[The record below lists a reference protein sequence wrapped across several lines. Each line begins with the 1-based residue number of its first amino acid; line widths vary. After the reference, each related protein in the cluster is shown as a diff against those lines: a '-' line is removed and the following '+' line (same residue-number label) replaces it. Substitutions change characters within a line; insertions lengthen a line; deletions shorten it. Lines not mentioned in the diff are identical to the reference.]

1 MGFIMDGLE
10 QETYDRAY
18 SDRDLLRR
26 VLGYFRP
33 KLRLMTFVAVMVV
46 LNSVMDT
53 VSPVLISRGLDSAG
67 RTATPQVIA
76 LIVAAVL
83 VSGALSWIFNFF
95 RQWNTAKAVG
105 DVVLTIR
112 RDAFDAVTDRD
123 MSFYDEYPS
132 GKIVS
137 RVTSDTEDFAA
148 VVTLTLNL
156 MSQVLLVV
164 LIAIAMFI
172 IDWRLALLAL
182 TIAPVIVLVALGFRR
197 IARVT
202 TQRAQRARATVNAL
216 VQESISGISVAKN
229 FRQEAK
235 IYEQFRLVNKQ
246 AYGVNLRQGLVFS
259 AIFPV
264 LNTIAGIGTVIVV
277 YFGGLS
283 VLQGVAS
290 YGAWFLFVQAIN
302 IFWFPLT
309 SIASFWSQFQ
319 QGLSSSERVFA
330 LIDADPRVVQTDS
343 QQVQTLQGRIEFR
356 HLDFRYSDQQDVLR
370 DFDLTIPAGQT
381 IALVG
386 HTGAGKS
393 TLGKLVARFYEFQG
407 GELLIDGR
415 DIRSLD
421 LQSYRRHLG
430 IVQQVP
436 FLFSG
441 SVADNIRY
449 ARPEATDAEVEEIA
463 RQIGGGDWI
472 EALAHGLNTLVGEEG
487 HGLSMGQ
494 RQLVALARI
503 LMQQPSVVILDEATA
518 SVDPL
523 TEAQIQEG
531 LDVVLSRRTSIVI
544 AHRLST
550 IKTADRII
558 VLDHGRIVEEGTHD
572 GLLASGGHYANLY
585 NTYFR
590 SQEYNYVPGSG
601 FVPVKFT
608 DKDIAQ
614 MTRAMEQANR
624 VS

>member
-10 QETYDRAY
+10 QETYDRTY
-18 SDRDLLRR
+18 SDRALLRR

-33 KLRLMTFVAVMVV
+33 VRSLMIFVAVMVV
-46 LNSVMDT
+46 LGSLMDT

-76 LIVAAVL
+76 LIVGAVL
-83 VSGALSWIFNFF
+83 LSGGLSWVFNYI

-137 RVTSDTEDFAA
+137 RVTSDTEDFAT

-164 LIAIAMFI
+164 LIAVAMFI

-264 LNTIAGIGTVIVV
+264 LNTIAGVGTVIVV

-283 VLQGVAS
+283 VLQGIAS

-330 LIDADPRVVQTDS
+330 LIDAEPRVVQTDS
-343 QQVQTLQGRIEFR
+343 QPVPTLDGRIEFR

-370 DFDLTIPAGQT
+370 DFNLTIPAGQT

-415 DIRSLD
+415 DIRTLD
-421 LQSYRRHLG
+421 LQSYRSHLG

-449 ARPEATDAEVEEIA
+449 ARPEATDAEVEQVA

-472 EALAHGLNTLVGEEG
+472 EALADGLNTPVGEEG

-503 LMQQPSVVILDEATA
+503 LMQQPSIVILDEATA

-572 GLLASGGHYANLY
+572 GLLASGGHYAHLY

-590 SQEYNYVPGSG
+590 SQAYDYVPGGG
-601 FVPVKFT
+601 FVPVRLT
-608 DKDIAQ
+608 DKEIAA
-614 MTRAMEQANR
+614 MTREMEEAK
-624 VS
+624 